1 MLREQAEAKLADVE
15 KKLPAAESEKKDQG
29 MLLELAR

>member
-15 KKLPAAESEKKDQG
+15 KKLPAAESEKDQG